1 MGHATACFIRRTT
14 SVDRPSDDSQ
24 NPSIVAGDIRMFTA
38 VDIQAL
44 ISVHMVVFSRYGPRP
59 HTDEIAD
66 EFAVHPKLRLD
77 IEELKHEQKDEEPSD
92 DSQNPSIVAGDIRM
106 FTAVDIPALI
116 SVHMVVFSRYGP
128 RPHTDEIADEF
139 AVHPKLRLDI
149 EELKHEQ
156 KDEDLWRYMKWDM
169 PPHVSS
175 DERQVLTGPVM
186 ITKNPSIVAG
196 DIRMSLQWTSRL

>member
-1 MGHATACFIRRTT
+1 MAVHEMGHATACFIRRTT
-14 SVDRPSDDSQ
+14 SVD
-24 NPSIVAGDIRMFTA
+24 SISFVKWSSFRVTDRAHTPTKLQMN
-38 VDIQAL
+38 L
-44 ISVHMVVFSRYGPRP
+44 RY
-59 HTDEIAD
+59 T
-66 EFAVHPKLRLD
+66 PKLRLD
-77 IEELKHEQKDEEPSD
+77 IEEQKHEQKEEEPSD

-186 ITKNPSIVAG
+186 IPKNPSIVAG
-196 DIRMSLQWTSRL
+196 DIRMFTAVDIPALISVHS